1 MKGTLQD
8 LPGSAG
14 GFSLNFELGF
24 YANLAALPLS
34 FYYVF
39 AAHRTRV
46 KGQPGCFCVDR
57 MCSAAGAVAERAR
70 AASGVYMPNPM
81 HRKTEDANA
90 TAQQAK
96 TAPVPAPWVA
106 AVDETS
112 GHTYYYN
119 NDTGETT
126 WDRPS

>member
-1 MKGTLQD
+1 MGAS
-8 LPGSAG
+8 SATATEEVTRA
-14 GFSLNFELGF
+14 FVAQHF
-24 YANLAALPLS
+24 LA
-34 FYYVF
+34 
-39 AAHRTRV
+39 
-46 KGQPGCFCVDR
+46 
-57 MCSAAGAVAERAR
+57 RAWR

-81 HRKTEDANA
+81 HRKADSGDAA
-90 TAQQAK
+90 AQQAS
-96 TAPVPAPWVA
+96 TVPVPAPWVA